1 MSDTHETP
9 GGSSMSAGA
18 PDPAALI
25 RSRRILVCVG
35 TGGVGK
41 TTLAAGFA
49 LEGAR
54 AGRRTAVLTI
64 DPARRLADALGIGAL
79 GNEPVE
85 VPRERLAALGVPP
98 EGRLY
103 ALMLDM
109 KRTFDDLV
117 TRFADSE
124 ESRRRILE
132 NRIYQ
137 HVSDALAGSA
147 EYSAMEKVFELSE
160 RDDLDLI
167 VVDTP
172 PSQHALDFLDAPR
185 RLVEFLDSRLVHLLL
200 HPAFAA
206 GRFGFR
212 LFQKGTERVLK
223 VIERVSGMAFLEDIS
238 EFLMAF
244 EDMSAGFR
252 ERAHR
257 VQARLTGPDAAFV
270 LAASPAAEA
279 TRHALGLLDRLDEA
293 GVPLAGVI
301 VNRVH
306 LWPGAEPTPLHVPE
320 PGSETRAIAALAA
333 ALAADD
339 GNLDAE
345 AAARAAL
352 AAADGYAA
360 WVRADAETTAELSA
374 RALRRGGFI
383 QQIPELAGDV
393 HDLEGL
399 AHVAAWLFGRGR
411 HAAED
416 T

>member
-1 MSDTHETP
+1 
-9 GGSSMSAGA
+9 MSA
-18 PDPAALI
+18 DLALEALV

-41 TTLAAGFA
+41 TTLAASLA
-49 LEGAR
+49 LQGAR
-54 AGRRTAVLTI
+54 LGRRTAVLTI
-64 DPARRLADALGIGAL
+64 DPARRLADALGVREL
-79 GNEPVE
+79 GNQPTAL
-85 VPRERLAALGVPP
+85 PRERLAALGVPDA
-98 EGRLY
+98 GSLA

-124 ESRRRILE
+124 ASRQRILG

-185 RLVEFLDSRLVHLLL
+185 RLLEFLDSRLVHVLL

-206 GRFGFR
+206 GRFGVR
-212 LFQKGTERVLK
+212 LFQRGAERVLR
-223 VIERVSGMAFLEDIS
+223 VIERISGVAFLEDIS
-238 EFLMAF
+238 EFLLAF
-244 EDMSAGFR
+244 EGMSEGFR
-252 ERAHR
+252 ERARR
-257 VQARLTGPDAAFV
+257 VEARLTGPDAAFV
-270 LAASPAAEA
+270 LAAGPSRES
-279 TRHALGLLDRLDEA
+279 TRHALALLERLDSA
-293 GVPLAGVI
+293 GVPLAGVV

-306 LWPGAEPTPLHVPE
+306 LWPGPGPTPECVPE
-320 PGSETRAIAALAA
+320 PARRDEARAALAA
-333 ALAADD
+333 AL
-339 GNLDAE
+339 GGSDASEPE
-345 AAARAAL
+345 ALAAL
-352 AAADGYAA
+352 AAADGYAG
-360 WVRADAETTAELSA
+360 WVRADHEASAELA
-374 RALRRGGFI
+374 VRIGRRGGFVRRVA
-383 QQIPELAGDV
+383 ELPGDV

-399 AHVAAWLFGRGR
+399 ASVADRLFETGR
-411 HAAED
+411 ED